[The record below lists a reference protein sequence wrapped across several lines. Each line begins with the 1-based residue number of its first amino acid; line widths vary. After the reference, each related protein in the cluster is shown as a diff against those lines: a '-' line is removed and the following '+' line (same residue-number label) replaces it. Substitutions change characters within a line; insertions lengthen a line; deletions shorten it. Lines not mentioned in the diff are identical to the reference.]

1 MALLASR
8 TRRRFAIAP
17 WAAFIVEVLRR
28 LLDLQ
33 WHLTHAEFET
43 GSDQL
48 QAHLADVALN
58 RGVARFEGHPNTQA
72 SGWEGSLIPR
82 SCRYS
87 AERKAES

>member
-8 TRRRFAIAP
+8 TRRRFAIAL

-33 WHLTHAEFET
+33 WRLTHAEFET

-48 QAHLADVALN
+48 QAYLADVARN
-58 RGVARFEGHPNTQA
+58 RGVAGLRDTRTLGQVA
-72 SGWEGSLIPR
+72 LGKGI
-82 SCRYS
+82 
-87 AERKAES
+87 